1 MSADEKAIALARVA
15 ARAADKALGVDQV
28 ALDVSG
34 QLPLT
39 DVFLLV
45 TCRNERQVSAIAR
58 EIEDALILD
67 GAKPVRREG
76 RADGRWVLLD
86 FSDIVVHIF
95 HEEERTYYQLE
106 RLWRD
111 APVVDLQVP
120 EAPAAPGD
128 AE

>member
-1 MSADEKAIALARVA
+1 MALSADARAIDL
-15 ARAADKALGVDQV
+15 ARAAAAAADGALATDLVG
-28 ALDVSG
+28 LDVSG

-39 DVFLLV
+39 DVFLIA
-45 TCRNERQVSAIAR
+45 TGRNERQVSAIAR
-58 EIEDALILD
+58 EVEDRLHEL

-86 FSDIVVHIF
+86 FSDIVVHVF

-111 APVVDLQVP
+111 APVVELQLP
-120 EAPAAPGD
+120 EPPAG
-128 AE
+128 AER

>member
-1 MSADEKAIALARVA
+1 MSADERAIGLVRA
-15 ARAADKALGVDQV
+15 AAAAADKALAVDLV
-28 ALDVSG
+28 GLDVSE

-39 DVFLLV
+39 DVFLIA
-45 TCRNERQVSAIAR
+45 TGRNERQVSAIAR
-58 EIEDALILD
+58 EVEDRLLEE

-86 FSDIVVHIF
+86 FSDIVVHVF

-111 APVVDLQVP
+111 APVVDLQLP
-120 EAPAAPGD
+120 EPPAAD
-128 AE
+128 

>member
-1 MSADEKAIALARVA
+1 MSADQRAVALARAA
-15 ARAADKALGVDQV
+15 ARAADKALAVDLV
-28 ALDVSG
+28 GLDVSG

-39 DVFLLV
+39 DVFLIA
-45 TCRNERQVSAIAR
+45 TGRNERQVSAIAR

-111 APVVDLQVP
+111 AGVIDLHLP
-120 EAPAAPGD
+120 EAPSASQIVD
-128 AE
+128 

>member
-1 MSADEKAIALARVA
+1 MSADERAIALARAA
-15 ARAADKALGVDQV
+15 ARAADEALAIDLVG
-28 ALDVSG
+28 LDVSG

-39 DVFLLV
+39 DVFVLA
-45 TCRNERQVSAIAR
+45 TGRNERQVSAIAR

>member
-1 MSADEKAIALARVA
+1 MSADDKAIALARAA
-15 ARAADKALGVDQV
+15 ARAADKALAVDLV
-28 ALDVSG
+28 GLDVSG

-39 DVFLLV
+39 DVFLIA
-45 TCRNERQVSAIAR
+45 TGRNERQVSAIAR
-58 EIEDALILD
+58 EVEDALLPA

-86 FSDIVVHIF
+86 FSDIVVHVF

-111 APVVDLQVP
+111 APVIDLQVP
-120 EAPAAPGD
+120 EAPAAD

>member
-1 MSADEKAIALARVA
+1 MSADQRAVELARAA
-15 ARAADKALGVDQV
+15 ARAADKALAVDLV
-28 ALDVSG
+28 GLDVSG

-39 DVFLLV
+39 DVFLIA
-45 TCRNERQVSAIAR
+45 TGRNERQVSAIAR

-95 HEEERTYYQLE
+95 HEEERAYYQLE

-111 APVVDLQVP
+111 AGVIDLQLP
-120 EAPAAPGD
+120 EAPSATQIVD
-128 AE
+128 

>member
-1 MSADEKAIALARVA
+1 MSADQRAIELARAA
-15 ARAADKALGVDQV
+15 ARAADKALAVDQV

-39 DVFLLV
+39 DVFLIA
-45 TCRNERQVSAIAR
+45 TGRNERQVSAIAR
-58 EIEDALILD
+58 EIEDALIVD
-67 GAKPVRREG
+67 GAKPIRREG

-86 FSDIVVHIF
+86 FSDIVVHVF

-111 APVVDLQVP
+111 APVVDLQLP
-120 EAPAAPGD
+120 EQAAPAG
-128 AE
+128 E

>member
-1 MSADEKAIALARVA
+1 MSADDKAIALARAA
-15 ARAADKALGVDQV
+15 ARAADKALAVDQV
-28 ALDVSG
+28 GLDVSG

-39 DVFLLV
+39 DVFLIV
-45 TCRNERQVSAIAR
+45 TGRNERQVSAIAR
-58 EIEDALILD
+58 DIEDALLLE

-86 FSDIVVHIF
+86 FSDIVVHVF

-111 APVVDLQVP
+111 APVVDLRLP
-120 EAPAAPGD
+120 EPGAPAGA
-128 AE
+128 

>member
-1 MSADEKAIALARVA
+1 MSADDKAIALARAA
-15 ARAADKALGVDQV
+15 ARAADRALGVDQV

-45 TCRNERQVSAIAR
+45 TGRNERQVSAIAR
-58 EIEDALILD
+58 EIEDALLLE

-111 APVVDLQVP
+111 APVVDLELP
-120 EAPAAPGD
+120 EHPAAP
-128 AE
+128 

>member
-1 MSADEKAIALARVA
+1 MT
-15 ARAADKALGVDQV
+15 G
-28 ALDVSG
+28 
-34 QLPLT
+34 
-39 DVFLLV
+39 
-45 TCRNERQVSAIAR
+45 RNERQVSAIAR
-58 EIEDALILD
+58 EVEDALIVD

-111 APVVDLQVP
+111 APVVDLQLP
-120 EAPAAPGD
+120 DAPVAA
-128 AE
+128 E

>member
-1 MSADEKAIALARVA
+1 MSADEHSIALARTA
-15 ARAADKALGVDQV
+15 ARAADKAFGTDQV
-28 ALDVSG
+28 CLDVSG

-39 DVFLLV
+39 DVFLII
-45 TCRNERQVSAIAR
+45 TGRNERQVSAIAR
-58 EIEDALILD
+58 EIEDALLPA

-86 FSDIVVHIF
+86 FSDIIVHVF

-111 APVVDLQVP
+111 AGVIDLQLP
-120 EAPAAPGD
+120 EQPATLGA
-128 AE
+128 

>member
-1 MSADEKAIALARVA
+1 MSADDKSIALARAA
-15 ARAADKALGVDQV
+15 ARAADKALATDQV
-28 ALDVSG
+28 CLDVSG

-39 DVFLLV
+39 DVFLIA
-45 TCRNERQVSAIAR
+45 TGRNERQVSAIAR
-58 EIEDALILD
+58 EIEDALLPA

-86 FSDIVVHIF
+86 FSDIVVHVF

-111 APVVDLQVP
+111 AAVVDLQLP
-120 EAPAAPGD
+120 EAPTAD

>member
-1 MSADEKAIALARVA
+1 MSADQRAIELARAA
-15 ARAADKALGVDQV
+15 ARAADKALAVDQV

-39 DVFLLV
+39 DVFLIA
-45 TCRNERQVSAIAR
+45 TGRNERQVSAIAR
-58 EIEDALILD
+58 DIEDALIVD
-67 GAKPVRREG
+67 GAKPIRREG

-111 APVVDLQVP
+111 APVVDLQLP
-120 EAPAAPGD
+120 GGPAT

>member
-1 MSADEKAIALARVA
+1 MSADQRAVELARAA
-15 ARAADKALGVDQV
+15 ARAADKALAVDLV
-28 ALDVSG
+28 GLDVSG

-39 DVFLLV
+39 DVFLIA
-45 TCRNERQVSAIAR
+45 TGRNERQVSAIAR

-111 APVVDLQVP
+111 AGVIDLQLP
-120 EAPAAPGD
+120 EAPSATQIVD
-128 AE
+128 

>member
-1 MSADEKAIALARVA
+1 MSADEKAIALARAA
-15 ARAADKALGVDQV
+15 ARAADKALAVDPV
-28 ALDVSG
+28 ALDVSE

-39 DVFLLV
+39 DVFLLL
-45 TCRNERQVSAIAR
+45 TGRNERQVSAIAR
-58 EIEDALILD
+58 EIEDALIVD

-86 FSDIVVHIF
+86 FTDIIVHVF

-111 APVVDLQVP
+111 APVVDLQLP
-120 EAPAAPGD
+120 EQ
-128 AE
+128 

>member
-15 ARAADKALGVDQV
+15 ARAADTALGTDQV
-28 ALDVSG
+28 GLDVSG

-45 TCRNERQVSAIAR
+45 TGRNERQVSAIAR
-58 EIEDALILD
+58 EIEDALLPE

-86 FSDIVVHIF
+86 FSDIVVHVF

-111 APVVDLQVP
+111 APVVDLQLP
-120 EAPAAPGD
+120 EHSAPD

>member
-1 MSADEKAIALARVA
+1 MSADERAIALARAA
-15 ARAADKALGVDQV
+15 ARAADEALAIDLVG
-28 ALDVSG
+28 LDVSG

-39 DVFLLV
+39 DVFVLV
-45 TCRNERQVSAIAR
+45 TGRNERQVSAIAR
-58 EIEDALILD
+58 EIEDALLLA

-120 EAPAAPGD
+120 EAPAAPAD

>member
-1 MSADEKAIALARVA
+1 MSADEKAIALARAA
-15 ARAADKALGVDQV
+15 ARAADKALAVDSV
-28 ALDVSG
+28 ALDVSE

-39 DVFLLV
+39 DVFLLL
-45 TCRNERQVSAIAR
+45 TGRNERQVSAIAR
-58 EIEDALILD
+58 EIEDALIVD

-86 FSDIVVHIF
+86 FTDIIVHVF

-111 APVVDLQVP
+111 APVVDLQLP
-120 EAPAAPGD
+120 EHP
-128 AE
+128 EQ

>member
-15 ARAADKALGVDQV
+15 ARAADKAFGIDQV

-34 QLPLT
+34 QLPLS

-45 TCRNERQVSAIAR
+45 TGRSERQVSAIAR
-58 EIEDALILD
+58 EIEDALHPE

-86 FSDIVVHIF
+86 FSDIVVHVF

-111 APVVDLQVP
+111 APVIDLQLP
-120 EAPAAPGD
+120 EHPAAD
-128 AE
+128 VE

>member
-45 TCRNERQVSAIAR
+45 TGRNERQVSAIAR
-58 EIEDALILD
+58 DIEDALHPE

-86 FSDIVVHIF
+86 FSDIVVHVF

-111 APVVDLQVP
+111 APVIDLQLP
-120 EAPAAPGD
+120 EHPAND
-128 AE
+128 TE